1 MSWACNFTEDAQKDL
16 EALPRAIQKRVA
28 RVVDSM
34 ETDPFQGDVK
44 ALVGPEWKGVFWRR
58 MGSYRLL
65 FTADHARK
73 AVFVVRILI
82 RSERTYG
89 L

>member
-16 EALPRAIQKRVA
+16 EALPGAIQERVA
-28 RVVDSM
+28 RVVDNM

-44 ALVGPEWKGVFWRR
+44 ALVGPEWKGVFRRR

-73 AVFVVRILI
+73 TVFVVRILI

-89 L
+89 R